1 MSSRRLR
8 LTLPPACDSYP
19 FSSGQSGRGVSRR
32 NDMSRIKVRSAG
44 AEDNRFVDISAEEG
58 ARAASATFQGSGS
71 APASTDPIPTW
82 ESLGAEAASSIGHQ
96 AFRAAIRVRA
106 YDMESSAAAAG

>member
-1 MSSRRLR
+1 MS
-8 LTLPPACDSYP
+8 C
-19 FSSGQSGRGVSRR
+19 
-32 NDMSRIKVRSAG
+32 IKVRSAG

-58 ARAASATFQGSGS
+58 ARAASATFQGSAGS

-106 YDMESSAAAAG
+106 YDMERSVTAAG